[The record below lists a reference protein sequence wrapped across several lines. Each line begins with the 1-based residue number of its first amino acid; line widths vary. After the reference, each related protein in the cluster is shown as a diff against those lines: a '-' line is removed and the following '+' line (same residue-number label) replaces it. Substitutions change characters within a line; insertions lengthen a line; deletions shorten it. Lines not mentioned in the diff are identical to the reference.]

1 MKFEDLTAEY
11 IMSQKWYC
19 AHENNQGA
27 IYIKFH
33 CDMLGKTH
41 CGILVPNLNFKYP
54 EVYQRLCE
62 LICEEHNKR
71 LTASLADTNE
81 QDLATFNTETKQ

>member
-19 AHENNQGA
+19 ANESHQCG
-27 IYIKFH
+27 IYIKYH
-33 CDMLGKTH
+33 CEIWGPVT
-41 CGILVPNLNFKYP
+41 CGILMPNMNFKYS
-54 EVYQRLCE
+54 EVYQRLCK
-62 LICEEHNKR
+62 LICEEHNKS

-81 QDLATFNTETKQ
+81 Q